1 MKYFVSI
8 YSPVNKV
15 YIIERTHLNIQRF
28 ISFTIL
34 YLCFIQSSTAQT
46 INVKV
51 FDAKNNPLPDV
62 VVYLEPPQGMVVEQS
77 DTIIEIAQVDKSFSP
92 YLGVIQKG
100 TKVKFH
106 NKDDISHQ
114 IYSPVG
120 ENKFAFKIS
129 AGEELVKSNFINVGA
144 IAMGCNIHD
153 WMSGHLLVLDT
164 PYFAKTNKQGEVSID
179 IAESGKY
186 NLVVWH
192 PQMREKNQRMGKT
205 INSID
210 YVDKNSL
217 VKISLLKSLDELPS
231 QKNDDDFDF
240 LSDY

>member
-1 MKYFVSI
+1 M
-8 YSPVNKV
+8 
-15 YIIERTHLNIQRF
+15 NIQRF
-28 ISFTIL
+28 ILFTAL
-34 YLCFIQSSTAQT
+34 YFFIIQFAAAQT

-51 FDAKNNPLPDV
+51 LDSKKNPLPDV
-62 VVYLEPPQGMVVEQS
+62 VVYFEPPQGMVVGQS
-77 DTIIEIAQVDKSFSP
+77 NKMIEIAQVDKSFSP

-106 NKDDISHQ
+106 NLDDISHH

-120 ENKFAFKIS
+120 DNKFAFKIS
-129 AGEELVKSNFINVGA
+129 AGEELIKSSFINVGA

-164 PYFAKTNKQGEVSID
+164 PYFAKTNDHGQVSID
-179 IAESGKY
+179 IAEPGKY
-186 NLVVWH
+186 NVVVWH
-192 PQMREKNQRMGKT
+192 PQMRAKNQRVNKV

-210 YVDKNSL
+210 YLDTSSFVE
-217 VKISLLKSLDELPS
+217 ISLLKSLDELPN